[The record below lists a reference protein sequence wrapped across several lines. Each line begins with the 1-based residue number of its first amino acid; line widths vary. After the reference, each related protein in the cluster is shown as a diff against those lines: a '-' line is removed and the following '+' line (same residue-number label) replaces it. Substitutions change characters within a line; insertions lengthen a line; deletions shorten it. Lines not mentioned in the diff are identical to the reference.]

1 MKLAI
6 EKKDL
11 IHHIMHLA
19 SIIPSKNT
27 SPILTNYLIQVD
39 AENGTMQITASDL
52 EITVIAQ
59 FPAMVQESGVTAVSA
74 RNLNEIINS
83 LPDQMVYITKVEDH
97 LRIQCNKIDFNLLCA
112 DHTLFPIIPS
122 RDLQNAYVTTAEEF
136 HRMIAKTAFAVS
148 SDPNRAVL
156 TGIFWQIKA
165 QSHLMAATDGRK
177 VAEINYLHS
186 PWQKSEDTQN
196 NVFYDLNQETI
207 EKVLPVK
214 TVNFLQKV
222 YENDVKELKVVIE
235 NNGLIF
241 AYADYTVYSHII
253 EHKYPDY
260 QKAFIHDLP
269 NTILIDK
276 EILKTAI
283 KRVSLMSPGDNMRIR
298 FDIDADKFEIST
310 FNRDEG
316 EAKQILE
323 NYSYEGS
330 PANISVNF
338 RYILSIL
345 DVVDT
350 EKVKLKL
357 GSAKEP
363 LMVYNEHLPEGQ
375 EITFLVMPLRS

>member
-74 RNLNEIINS
+74 RNLNEIISS

-122 RDLQNAYVTTAEEF
+122 RDLQNAYVTPAEEF

-148 SDPNRAVL
+148 SDTNRAVL

-186 PWQKSEDTQN
+186 PWKKPEGAQD
-196 NVFYDLNQETI
+196 NVFYDLNQEVI

-222 YENDVKELKVVIE
+222 YDNEVKELKVVIE

-241 AYADYTVYSHII
+241 AYADYTVFSHII
-253 EHKYPDY
+253 EHKYPEY

-269 NTILIDK
+269 NIVLIDK
-276 EILKTAI
+276 ENLKTAI
-283 KRVSLMSPGDNMRIR
+283 KRVSLMSPADNMRIR
-298 FDIDADKFEIST
+298 FDIDADKFVIST

-323 NYSYEGS
+323 NYSYDGS
-330 PANISVNF
+330 TANISVNF

-357 GSAKEP
+357 GSSKEP